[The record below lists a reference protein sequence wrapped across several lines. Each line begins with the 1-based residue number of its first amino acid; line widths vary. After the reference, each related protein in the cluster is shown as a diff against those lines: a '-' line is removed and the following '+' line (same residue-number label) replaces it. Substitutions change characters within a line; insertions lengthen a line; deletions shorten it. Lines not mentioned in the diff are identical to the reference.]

1 MTQTAMYH
9 SLLQIAQTPGLPMV
23 ARAAVKFAVMV
34 TKWHHNARSR
44 RALKRL
50 DSRLLDD
57 IGITPKQAHAEEKRP
72 FWME

>member
-9 SLLQIAQTPGLPMV
+9 SLHQIAQAPGLPMM
-23 ARAAVKFAVMV
+23 ARFAVKFAVVV

-50 DSRLLDD
+50 DSRLLED
-57 IGITPKQAHAEEKRP
+57 IGLTPTQARKEEKRP